1 MVADDRGLIHGGFIF
16 SLADY
21 AAMVVVNHPNVV
33 LSKAS
38 FKFIKPVKVGDTIIA
53 TGKLDKEEGK
63 KAVVKVDVKSGDQL
77 VAMGSFNCF
86 IPKTHVL
93 EEMNK

>member
-1 MVADDRGLIHGGFIF
+1 MATDDKGLIHGGFTF

-21 AAMVVVNHPNVV
+21 AAMVAVNHPNVV

-38 FKFIKPVKVGDTIIA
+38 FKFIKPVKVGETIIA
-53 TGKLDKEEGK
+53 IG
-63 KAVVKVDVKSGDQL
+63 KVDKGGEQAIVDVEVKKGDQL
-77 VAMGSFNCF
+77 VAMGTFDCY

-93 EEMNK
+93 EARDK